1 MAFYARSE
9 EVCKS
14 YFAHKLALVSSNT
27 ISCCSSLLFSFFSL
41 FGQIRLLI
49 LKFEDVDRYCQSLKS
64 DCYQLFW
71 GALALEDALSRRL
84 PIQKEIDT
92 LYTYLDGIEKDS
104 VLDLVLSSLPE
115 ETRYHG
121 TETLLQS
128 NQKVKLVIQLCVVK

>member
-1 MAFYARSE
+1 M
-9 EVCKS
+9 
-14 YFAHKLALVSSNT
+14 
-27 ISCCSSLLFSFFSL
+27 
-41 FGQIRLLI
+41 
-49 LKFEDVDRYCQSLKS
+49 
-64 DCYQLFW
+64 
-71 GALALEDALSRRL
+71 EDALSRGL

-121 TETLLQS
+121 TETLLQL

>member
-14 YFAHKLALVSSNT
+14 YFAHKLAL
-27 ISCCSSLLFSFFSL
+27 
-41 FGQIRLLI
+41 
-49 LKFEDVDRYCQSLKS
+49 SLKS

-128 NQKVKLVIQLCVVK
+128 NQKFDALKGTRRHFSLIPPGGSGILTFFSTYCILGKGKRSPPS